1 MKKFYLIM
9 LAILGFAVQANASV
23 KLKALSGSNW
33 GAGEGPAK
41 LVDEQTNS
49 KWGTWDGYYGNPV
62 YIIMKASEAIAPKG
76 YELISANDTYKNT
89 GRSWK
94 NWKIYAGNFSSDA
107 DATIDAT
114 GWVLIDS
121 KEDQS
126 LNKGKE
132 GEPYAVN
139 VLNVSETIASGTYYT
154 YFKIVVEALEGTWN
168 DNYCQMDGFR
178 FTNVKFKPQ
187 DVTFTYTN
195 GNGNNGNS
203 AEGMDKLFDLDCNT
217 KYCGNAGNCY
227 ALVTAS
233 EPVFVWGYD
242 LTTAN
247 DNNGGRKVTKW
258 SLYGTNDETVAANPS
273 AEGWVTLSNIA
284 ENSYI
289 EGKNWYTQR
298 FFCNK
303 GTAGTAYKYFKVTLD
318 AGGFIQ
324 LSEFRLCYDTYRVM
338 AFNWKEGPDG
348 SQAAFDGLPNLKWEG
363 GNGNFVGK
371 SFTIETADG
380 NSYAVKKYHFTT
392 NDDGLWQNRAPKSWT
407 IEGSDDNSNWTT
419 IAEVDDYEAIHN
431 VSWSTYEFTPTNT
444 TDKFRYVRLT
454 LNAMKGTGWSQ
465 IGDFQV
471 LAVSDVSDKDYYTD
485 LVNTAKASPYDRGS
499 LSETEIWY
507 VEYKSL
513 YDGLDAL
520 LAAGISSG
528 NYAPIVTSLEKMET
542 LVPLMDKLKT
552 ATTDYVAIN
561 GSSTWGDGHWSQL
574 LDGKDGRDGRES
586 TKWGGNFSG
595 AVGSDGHVQYVIF
608 RRIEALQPYFYR
620 LVTGGDTKTQKTRN
634 WKSWKVYGAN
644 FTTISDAVYNP
655 DKWTLLDK
663 RENISDAYLPME
675 NCYPAAF
682 NFTEGVSQP
691 YYYYMVAVTE
701 SYGKDNDDGTHEDG
715 TQQQMNEMYLCTQA
729 EFEAIRQPL
738 VDDLASFDTTRPVE
752 EDMADEL
759 DDFNTKFAL
768 LQTIDD
774 AVQLTLLY
782 NQCVALRAQLEA
794 SMNFVE
800 FDTSVPK
807 TDGVYQ
813 ISTAGQLVLFSTV
826 INCGR
831 NNLNAALVNDI
842 ELTSSEMPA
851 PIGNSDHPYKG
862 TFNGQGK
869 AIKNFTYSTY
879 SNANANNVGFFGI
892 IDGATIQ
899 KLMLKDAS
907 VIGGANVGG
916 LVGNAQNASTIK
928 NCAVVDTYVEG
939 RDHVAAIAAN
949 AIGWTVISNNYSNAT
964 VKSRQYQAGGMV
976 GTIWSAIIEKNLFTG
991 TVTCEQSGD
1000 ASGLISRIDGN
1011 ADPVPVIS
1019 NNMVAASAV
1028 TGGATYSI
1036 LNTVGRTGLYANN
1049 FILASTVYS
1058 TGAKTLINKNDK
1070 DGMQVTYRDATCKSF
1085 YADSLSWNMTDDWNF
1100 YAAGYFPVLAWM
1112 TAPVVEPQAITIT
1125 DAGYATAVASMELD
1139 FTASEASAFVAQIV
1153 DGKYVHLEPITI
1165 VPEGEAFV
1173 VKGAAA
1179 TYNIPVAVENGK
1191 AENNDLKAS
1200 ATGVTADGSQ
1210 YILAKPDG
1218 QPTGFYQASSGSTIP
1233 AGKGYIE
1240 LTEVSGVKALL
1251 FEGDDPTGI
1260 MAVEALGENGAIYN
1274 LAGQRL
1280 QKVQKGINIING
1292 IKVLK

>member
-9 LAILGFAVQANASV
+9 LAILGFAMQANASV

-49 KWGTWDGYYGNPV
+49 KWGTWDGRDGNPV

-76 YELISANDTYKNT
+76 YELISANDTYRNT

-107 DATIDAT
+107 DATINAT

-139 VLNVSETIASGTYYT
+139 KLNVSETIASGTYYT

-217 KYCGNAGNCY
+217 KYCGDAGCY

-258 SLYGTNDETVAANPS
+258 SLYGTNDETVAANPN
-273 AEGWVTLSNIA
+273 AEGWVTLSNIDQ
-284 ENSYI
+284 NSYI

-324 LSEFRLCYDTYRVM
+324 LSEFRLRYDTYRVM
-338 AFNWKEGPDG
+338 AYNWKAGPDA
-348 SQAAFDGLPNLKWEG
+348 SVAAFDGLPNPKWEG
-363 GNGNFVGK
+363 GNGDFVGK
-371 SFTIETADG
+371 SFTIETVDG

-392 NDDGLWQNRAPKSWT
+392 NDDGAWQNRAPKSWK

-431 VSWSTYEFTPTNT
+431 VSWSTYEFTPSNT

-471 LAVSDVSDKDYYTD
+471 LAVSDVSDRDYYTD

-499 LSETEIWY
+499 LSETDIWY
-507 VEYKSL
+507 VEYKNL

-520 LAAGISSG
+520 LAACISSG
-528 NYAPIVTSLEKMET
+528 NYTPIVTSLEKMET
-542 LVPLMDKLKT
+542 LVPLMDKLKVT
-552 ATTDYVAIN
+552 TTDYVAIN

-595 AVGSDGHVQYVIF
+595 AVGSAGHVQYVIF

-620 LVTGGDTKTQKTRN
+620 LVTGGDTKTQTTRN
-634 WKSWKVYGAN
+634 WRSWKVYGAN
-644 FTTISDAVYNP
+644 FTTISDAVYDP
-655 DKWTLLDK
+655 TKWTVLDS
-663 RENISDAYLPME
+663 RENISKDYLPME

-682 NFTEGVSQP
+682 NFTEGVNQP

-701 SYGKDNDDGTHEDG
+701 SYGKDKDDGTHEDG

-738 VDDLASFDTTRPVE
+738 VDDLASFDTTRPIE

-759 DDFNTKFAL
+759 ADFNTKFAL

-800 FDTSVPK
+800 FDTNVPK

-826 INCGR
+826 VNSGR
-831 NNLNAALVNDI
+831 NNLNAALAADI
-842 ELTSSEMPA
+842 ELTSTEMPA
-851 PIGNSDHPYKG
+851 PIGNLDHPYTG
-862 TFNGQGK
+862 SFNGQGK
-869 AIKNFTYSTY
+869 AVKNFAY
-879 SNANANNVGFFGI
+879 SNASANNVGFFGI
-892 IDGATIQ
+892 IAGATIE
-899 KLMLKDAS
+899 KLMLKNAS
-907 VIGGANVGG
+907 VIGGANAGG

-949 AIGWTVISNNYSNAT
+949 AIGGTVISNNYSNAT

-976 GTIWSAIIEKNLFTG
+976 GTIYSVTIEKNLFTG
-991 TVTCEQSGD
+991 TVTCENNGD
-1000 ASGLISRIDGN
+1000 ASGLVSRIDGI
-1011 ADPVPVIS
+1011 ASPQPIIR
-1019 NNMVAASAV
+1019 NNMVAASTI
-1028 TGGATYSI
+1028 TGGTTFSLVRADWSDRPVTFADNYI
-1036 LNTVGRTGLYANN
+1036 LK
-1049 FILASTVYS
+1049 STVYS
-1058 TGAKTLINKNDK
+1058 TGEKNLENKNDANGK
-1070 DGMQVTYRDATCKSF
+1070 QVTYRDATCKSF
-1085 YADSLSWNMTDDWNF
+1085 YADSLEWDLTNDWKF
-1100 YAAGYFPVLAWM
+1100 FAAGYFPVLAWM
-1112 TAPVVEPQAITIT
+1112 PVTVPVQAVTVT
-1125 DAGYATAVASMELD
+1125 DAGYATIVAQGELTFD
-1139 FTASEASAFVAQIV
+1139 GSVQAFTAQVL
-1153 DGKYVHLEPITI
+1153 DDKYVVLNPITS
-1165 VPEGEAFV
+1165 VPVGEAIV
-1173 VKGAAA
+1173 IKATAGTYDIPYALENAAA
-1179 TYNIPVAVENGK
+1179 VVD
-1191 AENNDLKAS
+1191 NDLKAS
-1200 ATGVTADGSQ
+1200 TEAVVADGAQ
-1210 YILAKPDG
+1210 YILYKPEG
-1218 QPTGFYQASSGSTIP
+1218 QPVGFYKAATGSTIA

-1240 LTEVSGVKALL
+1240 LAGASGVKALL
-1251 FEGDDPTGI
+1251 FEGDDATAI
-1260 MAVEALGENGAIYN
+1260 ETIATQTTDGAIYN

-1280 QKVQKGINIING
+1280 QKMQKGINIINN
-1292 IKVLK
+1292 IKILK